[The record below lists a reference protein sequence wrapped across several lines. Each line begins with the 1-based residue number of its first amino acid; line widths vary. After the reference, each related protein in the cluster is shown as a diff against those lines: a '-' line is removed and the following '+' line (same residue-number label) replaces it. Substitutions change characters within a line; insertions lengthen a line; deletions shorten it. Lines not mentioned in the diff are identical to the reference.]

1 MLERRPN
8 NIEYLR
14 NYPLSR
20 LIILVHPYSEKHD
33 ETYTRRADEI
43 YTLASSLYAP
53 INTKEFLL
61 IMTHKND
68 LVESSEQFDLL
79 RRLRS
84 KSLIPDNVQFMD
96 DIVHANKDYRAI
108 NDELAKYGKKV
119 DRETEIILGGERLDQ
134 CVESVARRL
143 IKNPDVFEVKISRSV
158 SLYSDLEN
166 YAEASAYSPSIIG
179 TRISAQGSYFHI
191 EKK

>member
-1 MLERRPN
+1 MLERKPS

-20 LIILVHPYSEKHD
+20 LVILVHPYSEKHD

-61 IMTHKND
+61 IMAHKTD
-68 LVESSEQFDLL
+68 LDENSEQFDLL

-84 KSLIPDNVQFMD
+84 RSLNPDNVQIMD
-96 DIVHANKDYRAI
+96 DIVHEKKDYRAI
-108 NDELAKYGKKV
+108 DEELTKYGKKI
-119 DRETEIILGGERLDQ
+119 DRDTEIILGGERLDQ

-143 IKNPDVFEVKISRSV
+143 IKNPDIFELRISRSV
-158 SLYSDLEN
+158 SLYSDLES
-166 YAEASAYSPSIIG
+166 YAEAYAYRPSIIG
-179 TRISAQGSYFHI
+179 TRTTTEGLYFHI